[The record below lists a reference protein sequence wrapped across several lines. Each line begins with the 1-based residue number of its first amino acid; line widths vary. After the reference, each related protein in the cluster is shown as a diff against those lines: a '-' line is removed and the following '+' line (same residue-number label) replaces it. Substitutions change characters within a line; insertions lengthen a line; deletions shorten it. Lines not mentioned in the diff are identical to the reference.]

1 MKRDDLH
8 KDADNALKATVDWS
22 NVKLKTNLKKVEK
35 EAPGAV
41 GVVEETF
48 KPTEIS
54 NVLMQIKGQFI
65 SSIVS
70 SPKPFQH
77 KIANIRTNTQLF

>member
-8 KDADNALKATVDWS
+8 KDAENALKATVDWT

-41 GVVEETF
+41 GVVEESF
-48 KPTEIS
+48 KPTEIC
-54 NVLMQIKGQFI
+54 NVLMQIKGWLTYSVCAVVVF
-65 SSIVS
+65 SVSLIVD
-70 SPKPFQH
+70 
-77 KIANIRTNTQLF
+77 

>member
-8 KDADNALKATVDWS
+8 KDAENALKATVDWT

-41 GVVEETF
+41 GVVEESF
-48 KPTEIS
+48 KPTEIC
-54 NVLMQIKGQFI
+54 NVLMQIKGRLTYSVCAVVVF
-65 SSIVS
+65 SVVSLIVD
-70 SPKPFQH
+70 
-77 KIANIRTNTQLF
+77 